1 MTDTKHMQPENNEVN
16 NLYWHTQYRAAIR
29 KNKIDQ
35 NEYRDQIRKLQLE
48 VAALKAALAAPQ
60 PSPDQQ
66 LCRFYDVTTFPDLV
80 EAQSRHIEKL
90 QAKLPISTEDLAVKK
105 VREG

>member
-1 MTDTKHMQPENNEVN
+1 MTDT
-16 NLYWHTQYRAAIR
+16 IR
-29 KNKIDQ
+29 KAFEAWAKCASLDVDSKAKNGWGQDKYLPHIESMWVGWQ
-35 NEYRDQIRKLQLE
+35 
-48 VAALKAALAAPQ
+48 AALAAPQ